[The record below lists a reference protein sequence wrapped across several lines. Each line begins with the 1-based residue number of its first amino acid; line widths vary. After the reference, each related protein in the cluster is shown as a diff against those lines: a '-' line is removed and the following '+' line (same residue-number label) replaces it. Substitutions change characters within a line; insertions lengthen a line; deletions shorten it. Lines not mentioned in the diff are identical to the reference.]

1 MTENEKAKQRICS
14 ILNRTSMPAAT
25 ATADASDGTN
35 TAGTASTVTSSGCGA
50 GSQAHRS
57 CESESELGRFMAL
70 AEAMALP
77 SSEHGL
83 VNSLYAP
90 PLYHILN
97 SIESASGGKTTAA
110 AVQFKG

>member
-25 ATADASDGTN
+25 ATADASDSN
-35 TAGTASTVTSSGCGA
+35 NAGTASTVTSPGCGA

>member
-1 MTENEKAKQRICS
+1 
-14 ILNRTSMPAAT
+14 MPAAT
-25 ATADASDGTN
+25 ATADASASS
-35 TAGTASTVTSSGCGA
+35 TAGSASAVTPESSGCGA